1 MTEKRERNNRL
12 MTTPRTFDV
21 AIIGG
26 GFTGLAAA
34 CQLTKHGHKVVVLER
49 DSEVGGLA
57 GSFRLGT
64 TYLEKFYH
72 HWFTSDVYI
81 MNLIKELGLEKKLI
95 LRQSVTGTYYDK
107 IYTLSSPFDIIRFT
121 PLTIRERLSLGL
133 MVLRARSIK
142 NWHNLDSLSAE
153 EWLCEIG
160 GKRVYEVVWE
170 PLLKGKFGPH
180 ATEIS
185 AAWFWSKLKLR
196 GGSRSKNGA
205 ETLAYCQGGFALLA
219 DRMVKFI
226 NSSSGVVLTGDAAVS
241 LEVTDNKITGVL
253 TKNGIINCSAVISTQ
268 AFPLIADMLEPHV
281 DKEYLNKLQKIK
293 YLANICLVLELKHR
307 LSNIYWLNINNINFP
322 YVGVIEHTNFESAE
336 TYQGRHIV
344 YLSKYLPES
353 DDFFRLNDEDIYNF
367 SLPHIKSIFP
377 AFDASWMLN
386 YHVWRAKYAQPL
398 VVRNYN
404 QIIPSFETPLKG
416 FYISTMAQV
425 YPEDRGVNYAIR
437 NGQKI
442 SDMVSAYLETSDKRW
457 TNSN

>member
-1 MTEKRERNNRL
+1 LESTVAI
-12 MTTPRTFDV
+12 PDAFDV
-21 AIIGG
+21 VIIGG

-34 CQLTKHGHKVVVLER
+34 CQLTRHGHKVVVLER

-57 GSFRLGT
+57 SSFRIGN

-81 MNLIKELGLEKKLI
+81 MSLMKDLGLENKLV
-95 LRQSVTGTYYDK
+95 LHQSITGSYYGK
-107 IYTLSSPFDIIRFT
+107 IYTLSSPLDIMHFT
-121 PLTIRERLSLGL
+121 PLTILERLRLGL
-133 MVLRARSIK
+133 LVLRAKSIK
-142 NWHNLDSLSAE
+142 DWQKLDSLSAE

-160 GKRVYEVVWE
+160 GIRVYEVVWE
-170 PLLKGKFGPH
+170 PLLKGKFGSY
-180 ATEIS
+180 AKEIS

-196 GGSRSKNGA
+196 GGSRSKSGA

-219 DRMVKFI
+219 DRMVKLI
-226 NSSSGVVLTGDAAVS
+226 NSSGGVVLTGDEAVS
-241 LEVTDNKITGVL
+241 LEVIDNKITGVL
-253 TKNGIINCSAVISTQ
+253 TKNGIINCTAVISTQ
-268 AFPLIADMLEPHV
+268 ALPLVADMLEPHV
-281 DKEYLNKLQKIK
+281 DKEYLNKLHNIK

-353 DDFFRLNDEDIYNF
+353 DDFYRLNDEDIYNF

-377 AFDASWMLN
+377 AFDASWVLN

-404 QIIPSFETPLKG
+404 QTIPLSETPLKG

-437 NGQKI
+437 NGLRV
-442 SDMVSAYLETSDKRW
+442 SDIVSAYLEISDKKIY
-457 TNSN
+457 